1 MKYWFKRILS
11 LLVVLVLLAGVSSPA
26 LASSGKTELTE
37 AIEKNAS
44 YLLGAVEKPQFGSS
58 GGEWL
63 ILGLARSGA
72 AVPQSYFDRY
82 CAAVEAYV
90 KNCKG
95 VLHTKKYTEYS
106 RVIVALTAIGA
117 DPANVA
123 GYDLLAPL
131 GDYDTTAGQGLNG
144 VVWALI
150 ALDSGSYDMPA
161 NESATTQATRQM
173 YVENLLS
180 RQLED
185 GGWNLSRT
193 GRSDTDMTA
202 MTLQALAKYQD
213 QPEVKAAV
221 EKGLERLSA
230 LQNEDGGFSSYGV
243 ANAESCVQALVALCE
258 LGIDIKDP
266 RFVKNGTTVL
276 DKLLSYQNTDGSFNY
291 KSEDSGSNMR
301 ASEHALYGLAAA
313 LRAMEGRSPLYRMD
327 DVKTVEP
334 ETKPSEPEA
343 PDETGGAAPSLSVP
357 IQKPAPVNQNKRNEI
372 PRSVRFFRVC
382 FDVELA
388 LPGFT
393 GRTYRE
399 CMR

>member
-1 MKYWFKRILS
+1 MKAWIKRILS
-11 LLVVLVLLAGVSSPA
+11 LLFALVFLAGSTTPA
-26 LASSGKTELTE
+26 LASRDESALTE

-44 YLLGAVEKPQFGSS
+44 YLLGAVEEPQFGSS
-58 GGEWL
+58 SGEWL

-72 AVPQSYFDRY
+72 SVPRSYFDKY
-82 CAAVEAYV
+82 YAAVESYV
-90 KNCKG
+90 KNCNG
-95 VLHTKKYTEYS
+95 VLHTRKYTEYS

-117 DPANVA
+117 DTTNVA
-123 GYDLLAPL
+123 GYNLLTPL

-150 ALDSGSYDMPA
+150 ALDSGNYDMPA
-161 NESATTQATRQM
+161 NGEAATQATRQM
-173 YVENLLS
+173 YIDNLLS

-185 GGWNLSRT
+185 GGWSLGRT

-258 LGIDIKDP
+258 LGIDLKDP
-266 RFVKNGTTVL
+266 RFVKNGITVL
-276 DKLLSYQNTDGSFNY
+276 DKLLSYQNEDGSFNY
-291 KSEDSGSNMR
+291 KREDAASNMR

-313 LRAMEGRSPLYRMD
+313 VRAMEGTSSLYRMD
-327 DVKTVEP
+327 DIKTVEP
-334 ETKPSEPEA
+334 EPQDPSEPPE
-343 PDETGGAAPSLSVP
+343 ENGGADPLPSVP
-357 IQKPAPVNQNKRNEI
+357 IQKPDPINPLKRNKT
-372 PRSVRFFRVC
+372 PRSVRFYRVC
-382 FDVELA
+382 FDVESMPSVLIG
-388 LPGFT
+388 LKW
-393 GRTYRE
+393 R
-399 CMR
+399 